1 MSHDLD
7 RRLAA
12 LAEAAT
18 LAEGRLDEE
27 AVVAANIVVAK
38 AGARLGF
45 GIENTVVALAGS
57 TGVGKSQLFNALSGS
72 DLATVS
78 RRRPTTSVTQAAVW
92 GDGADPL
99 LDWLEVARR
108 HRLEPGELGGLVLLD
123 LPDFDSI
130 ERHHRDEVD
139 RVVALADLVLW
150 VVEPQKYADAA
161 LHERYLRPLASH
173 AAAMAVA
180 LNQSDLLPPGEIAAW
195 RDDMARL
202 LAEDG
207 LHDFPIL
214 VISARTGTG
223 FEELRE
229 LLRGRVA
236 TRRSAVERLEAD
248 VADAAGALASASGTG
263 TPAGIHSD
271 DRARLLAAL
280 EDAAG
285 VPSIVRAVAAAHKRR
300 GVLATGWPF
309 VRWIRRFR
317 PDPLRRL
324 RLPET
329 PQPSVRTSR
338 PGPTEVQRAQVATA
352 ARALADGAA
361 EGLPAPWPRLVRDAA
376 TRAEDG
382 LPDRLD
388 RAVAG
393 TELHVSRPRWWRA
406 AAFVQRVFAAATIVG
421 MLWLLVLA
429 VLGYLHIDEV
439 VPLPELWDV
448 PIPTW
453 LLLGGIAAGVAC
465 AFLFRVVNAG
475 SAGRRA
481 RSAARSLRRQ
491 IEGVAKEL
499 VLDPVEAE
507 LETYTQLRNAIELAS
522 PGRRRHGGR
531 WPPGGKSPFTV

>member
-1 MSHDLD
+1 MSNDLD
-7 RRLAA
+7 RRLVA
-12 LAEAAT
+12 LAEAAR
-18 LAEGRLDEE
+18 LAEGRLDDDS
-27 AVVAANIVVAK
+27 VGRANAVVAK

-57 TGVGKSQLFNALSGS
+57 TGVGKSQLFNALSS
-72 DLATVS
+72 SELAAVS

-99 LDWLEVARR
+99 LDWLEIARR
-108 HRLEPGELGGLVLLD
+108 HRLEPGELGGMVLLD

-173 AAAMAVA
+173 AAAMAIA
-180 LNQSDLLPPGEIAAW
+180 LNQSDLLAPAEVDAW

-207 LHDFPIL
+207 LHHVPIL
-214 VISARTGTG
+214 IVSARMGTG
-223 FEELRE
+223 LEDVRK

-236 TRRSAVERLEAD
+236 TRKAAVERLGAD
-248 VADAAGALASASGTG
+248 VADAAGALASASGSG
-263 TPAGIHSD
+263 KPAGIRSD

-285 VPSIVRAVAAAHKRR
+285 VPVIVQAVDAAHRRR
-300 GVLATGWPF
+300 GSLATGWPF

-329 PQPSVRTSR
+329 PQPAVRTSR
-338 PGPTEVQRAQVATA
+338 PEPTEVQRAQVATA
-352 ARALADGAA
+352 ARTLADRAA

-376 TRAEDG
+376 TQSEDE

-388 RAVAG
+388 RAVSG
-393 TELHVSRPRWWRA
+393 TDLRVGRPRWWRA
-406 AAFVQRVFAAATIVG
+406 AAFLQRVFAVATIVG
-421 MLWLLVLA
+421 MLWLLALA

-439 VPLPELWDV
+439 VPLPELWGV
-448 PIPTW
+448 PVPTL
-453 LLLGGIAAGVAC
+453 LLLGGIAAGVVF
-465 AFLFRVVNAG
+465 AFVFRLVNA
-475 SAGRRA
+475 SSGRRRGRA
-481 RSAARSLRRQ
+481 AARSLRKQ
-491 IEGVAKEL
+491 IDEVAEEL
-499 VLDPVEAE
+499 VLGPVESE
-507 LETYTQLRNAIELAS
+507 LESYARLRKAIERAK
-522 PGRRRHGGR
+522 PG
-531 WPPGGKSPFTV
+531 K

>member
-1 MSHDLD
+1 MSNDLD

-12 LAEAAT
+12 LAEAAK
-18 LAEGRLDEE
+18 LAEGRLDESS
-27 AVVAANIVVAK
+27 VARANAVVAK

-57 TGVGKSQLFNALSGS
+57 TGVGKSQLFNALSS
-72 DLATVS
+72 SELAAVS

-108 HRLEPGELGGLVLLD
+108 HRLDPGELGGLVLLD

-139 RVVALADLVLW
+139 RVVALADLVVW

-161 LHERYLRPLASH
+161 LHERYLRPLAAH
-173 AAAMAVA
+173 AAAMVLA
-180 LNQSDLLPPGEIAAW
+180 LNQSDLLAPAEIGAW

-207 LHDFPIL
+207 LRDVPI
-214 VISARTGTG
+214 VIVSARTGTG
-223 FEELRE
+223 LEDVRK

-236 TRRSAVERLEAD
+236 TRRAAVERLEAD
-248 VADAAGALASASGTG
+248 VADAAGALASASGRG
-263 TPAGIHSD
+263 TPAGIRSD

-280 EDAAG
+280 ENAAG
-285 VPSIVRAVAAAHKRR
+285 VPVIVRAVDAAHRRR
-300 GVLATGWPF
+300 GALATGWPF
-309 VRWIRRFR
+309 VRWVRRFR

-338 PGPTEVQRAQVATA
+338 PEPTEVQRAQVATA
-352 ARALADGAA
+352 ARALADRAA
-361 EGLPAPWPRLVRDAA
+361 EGLPAPWPRLVREAA
-376 TRAEDG
+376 TRAEDE

-388 RAVAG
+388 RAVSG
-393 TELHVSRPRWWRA
+393 TDLHVGRPRWWRV
-406 AAFVQRVFAAATIVG
+406 AAFLQRVFAAATIVG
-421 MLWLLVLA
+421 MVWLLALA
-429 VLGYLHIDEV
+429 VLGYLRIDEV

-448 PIPTW
+448 PIPTL
-453 LLLGGIAAGVAC
+453 LLLGGIAAGIVFAVV
-465 AFLFRVVNAG
+465 FRLVNA
-475 SAGRRA
+475 SSGRRRGRA
-481 RSAARSLRRQ
+481 AARSLRRQ
-491 IEGVAKEL
+491 IDEVAKEL
-499 VLDPVEAE
+499 VLGPVEAE
-507 LETYTQLRNAIELAS
+507 LESYAQLRKAIERAE
-522 PGRRRHGGR
+522 R
-531 WPPGGKSPFTV
+531 GK